1 MTEVIIYGRWR
12 LREGQQEAALVGLMR
27 YAMIP
32 HYANYDIQI
41 KLSLLRV
48 ADSRV
53 YLTMQR
59 WPSREAWAAFP
70 TSPFYEAW
78 MADYEPILEQWDA
91 LVELEEEWEC
101 EELV

>member
-1 MTEVIIYGRWR
+1 MTEVILWGRWR

-27 YAMIP
+27 YVMIP
-32 HYANYDIQI
+32 HYAYYDSRI
-41 KLSLLRV
+41 KLGLQHIP
-48 ADSRV
+48 DSRV
-53 YLTMQR
+53 YLTTQR
-59 WPSREAWAAFP
+59 WPSREAWAAFS